1 MAWLAA
7 AFAGTQAILGYSQ
20 AKQQYKL
27 DKIVSRSNAEV
38 ANILRE
44 SRNTVQAAAG
54 HLNRYMQSR
63 QNQVH
68 LQNAGRTVE
77 AIVANISRLQ
87 GEAVTGSLSR
97 RIEAA
102 EAMGAIA
109 AQAGA
114 RGGVGSMTNAM
125 MNSTIKLREAIAAA
139 HADKQVDRSVS
150 DMASHLDVERENM
163 ILGLSSVAFLDN
175 LDYMATQEAILQKP
189 SLMGHLVS
197 GVMSAGKAYVGAGGT
212 LPQIGGLGEPQGG
225 ITLNMTQKRSTMNA

>member
-1 MAWLAA
+1 MPWIAA
-7 AFAGTQAILGYSQ
+7 AFAGAQAIMGYQ
-20 AKQQYKL
+20 QEKTQYKL

-38 ANILRE
+38 SNILRE

-87 GEAVTGSLSR
+87 GEAMTGSLSR

-114 RGGVGSMTNAM
+114 RGGAGSMTNSM
-125 MNSTIKLREAIAAA
+125 MNSTIKLREAIASA
-139 HADKQVDRSVS
+139 HADRNVDRAVT
-150 DMASHLDVERENM
+150 DMAAHLDVERENM
-163 ILGLSSVAFLDN
+163 ILGLSNVAFLDN
-175 LDYMATQEAILQKP
+175 IDYMEAQEAILQKP
-189 SLMGHLVS
+189 NLMSHIVS
-197 GVMSAGKAYVGAGGT
+197 GAMSVGKAYVGAGGT
-212 LPQIGGLGEPQGG
+212 MPQIGGLGSAQGG
-225 ITLNMTQKRSTMNA
+225 ITLNMTQRRDPHV